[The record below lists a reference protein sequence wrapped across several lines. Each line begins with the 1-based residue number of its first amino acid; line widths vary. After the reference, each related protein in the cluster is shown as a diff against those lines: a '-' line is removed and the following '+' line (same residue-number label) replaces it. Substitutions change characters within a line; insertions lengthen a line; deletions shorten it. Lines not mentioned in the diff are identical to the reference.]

1 MFSSMSIASPPFV
14 LLFSYYIRTRM
25 NGTDVVMGWNQITAL
40 GNLPWGQLKKVLTP
54 DVVEVLNKYGVGE

>member
-1 MFSSMSIASPPFV
+1 
-14 LLFSYYIRTRM
+14 M

-40 GNLPWGQLKKVLTP
+40 GNLPLGQLKKVLTP